1 MFHLPSRKPRY
12 EATPNLLYQVWMED
26 RTSAGLHHSAYQ
38 VLLVGL
44 THARAVVPRLSFPR
58 PQESLGTRLRVLLA
72 KVSTSLT
79 FC

>member
-58 PQESLGTRLRVLLA
+58 PQESLGTRLGRDVA
-72 KVSTSLT
+72 MCK
-79 FC
+79 